1 MQEDGEEETKGLA
14 KRAIGEDLDVTQRK
28 ANVTFMRAAGAEWS
42 CLCGGPPAAA
52 NGLTGVRA
60 TCQRS

>member
-28 ANVTFMRAAGAEWS
+28 ANVTFMRAVGAGARVELL
-42 CLCGGPPAAA
+42 CLLYGKMA
-52 NGLTGVRA
+52 
-60 TCQRS
+60 